1 MEKIYQI
8 NDQFEIEVLIETNDR
23 FESIRQIC
31 VKDPKNR
38 LADNYQPNRL
48 VVEEH
53 DLFMVIWD
61 RTNKEPVSFSG
72 IYNGGRY
79 PGDVAR
85 FANRSYVFP
94 NYRAVANARTSRPW
108 VYAMMLPL
116 QEKLNPMKRKLGFIS
131 VGERLGKSGRK
142 VNVLERNPPEGWLAS
157 KELVRV
163 CNGKVYDCV
172 QRVLYKELLPGYRFD
187 DWNAERMDEETWLR
201 RVRGEGL

>member
-72 IYNGGRY
+72 IYNG
-79 PGDVAR
+79 
-85 FANRSYVFP
+85 
-94 NYRAVANARTSRPW
+94 
-108 VYAMMLPL
+108 
-116 QEKLNPMKRKLGFIS
+116 
-131 VGERLGKSGRK
+131 
-142 VNVLERNPPEGWLAS
+142 EGT
-157 KELVRV
+157 RV
-163 CNGKVYDCV
+163 
-172 QRVLYKELLPGYRFD
+172 
-187 DWNAERMDEETWLR
+187 TWL
-201 RVRGEGL
+201 VLPTAAMFFPTIEPSPMPGPPDPGFTP